1 MSRQV
6 LSVHPDCFLRDQI
19 VHDMRDRWLPIS
31 VHGRVD
37 VIASQLREG
46 LLEQALDGYQN
57 DADVVHQAPKWLKDM
72 LIYHVCD
79 AGELDQALRL
89 VQDRIAA
96 GEANISPS
104 LWYYLFDHAC
114 GDLHYD
120 TIEFVWRQRIE
131 KKHLNP
137 TSGQCIQALTAAS
150 RRGDIHIATDV
161 FRILSD
167 RRTTFKQY
175 HYELLLEAHI
185 EAGDLRT
192 ALTILCIMNS
202 VQIKPDLESLTIL
215 RKYISDD
222 PSGPEQAFEIL
233 KELRAEREVPNV
245 AVNVVILGLV
255 DQNRHEDVITTYKS
269 LHRISTQGPNVHTF
283 NALFRSCHRN
293 RDKKTAMFFAAEM
306 VELKIKPDSLTY
318 DRLLLTCLHEP
329 DYEDAFRYY
338 EEMMAAGYMPR
349 QGTWLELVRVC
360 SKFRDERAFE
370 IVAKM
375 AQLGL
380 PVGTASKLV

>member
-1 MSRQV
+1 
-6 LSVHPDCFLRDQI
+6 
-19 VHDMRDRWLPIS
+19 MRERWLPIS
-31 VHGRVD
+31 VYGRID
-37 VIASQLREG
+37 VLISQLREG
-46 LLEQALDGYQN
+46 LLEQALDTYQN
-57 DADVVHQAPKWLKDM
+57 DVEVIQKSPKWLRDL

-89 VQDRIAA
+89 LKDRVAA
-96 GEANISPS
+96 SEANISPS

-114 GDLHYD
+114 SKLHYD
-120 TIEFVWRQRIE
+120 TIEFTWRYRVD

-137 TSGQCIQALTAAS
+137 TSGQCIQALIAAA
-150 RRGDIHIATDV
+150 RRGDVHIATEV

-167 RRTTFKQY
+167 RQITFKQY
-175 HYELLLEAHI
+175 HYELLLEANI
-185 EAGDLRT
+185 VADDLRT
-192 ALTILCIMNS
+192 ALIVLCIMHS
-202 VQIKPDLESLTIL
+202 VQIRPELESLTSL
-215 RKYISDD
+215 RKYISND

-233 KELRAEREVPNV
+233 KELRVAREVPNV

-269 LHRISTQGPNVHTF
+269 LHRISSQGPNVHTF
-283 NALFRSCHRN
+283 NAIFRSCHRN

-338 EEMMAAGYMPR
+338 EEMMAAGYVLR
-349 QGTWLELVRVC
+349 RGTWLELIRVC
-360 SKFRDERAFE
+360 SNVRDERAFE
-370 IVAKM
+370 VLAKM
-375 AQLGL
+375 AQ
-380 PVGTASKLV
+380 VGFPTGSASAFIREAWPDTGDGEVVLRYENR